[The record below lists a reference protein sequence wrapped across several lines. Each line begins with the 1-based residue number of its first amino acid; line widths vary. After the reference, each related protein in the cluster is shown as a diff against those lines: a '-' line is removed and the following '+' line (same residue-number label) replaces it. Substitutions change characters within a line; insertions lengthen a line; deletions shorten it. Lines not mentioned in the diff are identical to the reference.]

1 MSLKTSI
8 STSSLLSTNGNSG
21 TSQTI
26 QHSNTATITNKSH
39 QRTPSY
45 ESEGSLGSKTL
56 DEDRLIEFINN
67 KGNYLFIYLNFFN

>member
-26 QHSNTATITNKSH
+26 QHSNTATITNKGH

-56 DEDRLIEFINN
+56 DEDRLIEFLNN